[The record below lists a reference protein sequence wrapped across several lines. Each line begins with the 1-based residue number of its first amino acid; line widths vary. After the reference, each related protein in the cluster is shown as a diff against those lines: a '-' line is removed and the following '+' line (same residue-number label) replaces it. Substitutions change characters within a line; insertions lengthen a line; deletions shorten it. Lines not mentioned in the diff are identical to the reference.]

1 LALLPTAGLAQK
13 INSTDPKPAE
23 ESPRLAG
30 HPLGKGHDPVTF
42 VNPFVGTGGH
52 GHTFPGATLPYGMVQ
67 LSPDTR
73 IDGSWDGCSGY
84 HYSDS
89 LIYGFSHT
97 HLSGTGVS
105 DYGDM
110 HFLPLT
116 QKPAGSQT
124 PMGIPFR
131 HEKES
136 AETGYYQVN
145 MENGVRVELTATLR
159 TGLQRIQFPD
169 RATDQLLL
177 LDLNHRDPLVEGMLE
192 ADGNRHMRIVRL
204 SKAWAQLQHCYA
216 RVAFSAP
223 FSVEASST
231 PNRMLLRF
239 QLKPGEPLIIQT
251 GIALTDTTGARR
263 NLETEWADFQFDKI
277 RRSAYKAWNDEL
289 TKIIIE
295 DFNDSL
301 LRIFY
306 TALYHVMIHPNTAS
320 DVDGRYRGHDN
331 QIHQSESTQYTVF
344 SLWDTFRAAHPLYTL
359 IDRRRTTDFIRS
371 FLNIYKQGGRLPVW
385 ELASNETDCMIGY
398 HSVSVIADAMARGI
412 GGFDS
417 ALALEAMCQSAR
429 LNRLGLE
436 AYQKR
441 WQITA
446 DDEHESVS
454 KQLEY
459 AYDDWC
465 IAQVA
470 TQLGDHTVANEF
482 SLRAQYWKNLF
493 DPQTGFMRPKKNGG
507 WIEPFD
513 PREVNNHF
521 TEGNSWQ
528 YSFFVPHDIPGLV
541 EAHGGVSAFEAR
553 LDSLFTTD
561 SRTTGRE
568 QADITGLIGQYA
580 HGNEPS
586 HHMAFLYHITGRAD
600 KSQQRIH
607 QILRDF
613 YRNTPDGLI
622 GNEDCGQMSAWYVLA
637 SLGLYPVV
645 PGASEWLVAAPLHKQ
660 AQIFLE
666 NGSQIELRTKGEGIY
681 PASLHRNGVRVQ
693 QLPILKHH
701 ELSGLQMHIRLDPD
715 PGQCLPPATWPKY
728 RVGTTLF
735 VNPIIETP
743 GPVFDSIIQ
752 VRIYHPTFNSIPQK
766 EPKSGKNPVQSPILV
781 FYTTD
786 GSDPVPGQS
795 TQLANPAQIMLT
807 ESTHIKVM
815 ATDTSFENRS
825 AVVEAQVYK
834 RPNHWQ
840 VRNLNEPN
848 RMYTAGGAASLVDG
862 QRGSV
867 NWRKG
872 DWQGIQGKDFVA
884 VVDLGTKTELRSLS
898 AGFLQDTRS
907 WILLP
912 TDVRFYGSNNGRKFR
927 LLGNFTHKEADN
939 RMDVFLQ
946 EMGGKLARPERYRY
960 IKLEARQY
968 GNLPSWHPGAG
979 YPTFIFV
986 DELLVNPVP

>member
-1 LALLPTAGLAQK
+1 
-13 INSTDPKPAE
+13 
-23 ESPRLAG
+23 
-30 HPLGKGHDPVTF
+30 VTF

-73 IDGSWDGCSGY
+73 IDGSWDGCGGY

-116 QKPAGSQT
+116 QTPTSGQKPI
-124 PMGIPFR
+124 GIPFR

-136 AETGYYQVN
+136 AEAGYYQVN
-145 MENGVRVELTATLR
+145 MENGVRVELSATLR

-169 RATDQLLL
+169 RATHQLLL
-177 LDLNHRDPLVEGMLE
+177 LDLSHRDPVVEGMIE
-192 ADGNRHMRIVRL
+192 ADGNRHLRIVRL

-223 FSVEASST
+223 FSVDSTST

-239 QLKPGEPLIIQT
+239 QLKAGEPLIIQT
-251 GIALTDTTGARR
+251 GISLTDTSGARR
-263 NLETEWADFQFDKI
+263 NLEKEWADFQFDNI
-277 RRSAYKAWNDEL
+277 RRAAYKAWNDEL
-289 TKIIIE
+289 IKIIIE
-295 DFNDSL
+295 DGNDSL

-320 DVDGRYRGHDN
+320 DVDGRYRGHD
-331 QIHQSESTQYTVF
+331 QRVHQSESTQYTVF
-344 SLWDTFRAAHPLYTL
+344 SLWDTFRAAHPLYAL

-385 ELASNETDCMIGY
+385 ELAANETDCMIGY

-417 ALALEAMCQSAR
+417 ALALEAMCHSAR
-429 LNRLGLE
+429 LNHLGLE

-441 WQITA
+441 RQITA

-470 TQLGDHTVANEF
+470 SRLGDSAVYREF
-482 SLRAQYWKNLF
+482 GLRAQYWKNLF
-493 DPQTGFMRPKKNGG
+493 DPRIGFMRPKKNGG

-528 YSFFVPHDIPGLV
+528 YSFFVPHDMPGLLK
-541 EAHGGVSAFEAR
+541 AHGGAKAFEAR
-553 LDSLFTTD
+553 LDSLFSTD

-586 HHMAFLYHITGRAD
+586 HHMAFLYHLTGRAD

-607 QILRDF
+607 QILRNF

-637 SLGLYPVV
+637 SLGLYPVA

-660 AQIFLE
+660 ARIYLE
-666 NGSQIELRTKGEGIY
+666 NGRQIELRTKGEGIY
-681 PASLHRNGVRVQ
+681 PVSLHRNGVKQDR
-693 QLPILKHH
+693 LPFLKHE
-701 ELSGLQMHIRLDPD
+701 ELSGLQVHIRLDSD
-715 PGQCLPPATWPKY
+715 AKQCLPPASWPVY
-728 RVGTTLF
+728 SVGNSLF

-743 GPVFDSIIQ
+743 GPVFDSVVQ
-752 VRIYHPTFNSIPQK
+752 VHIYLAGGGSAAQKNS
-766 EPKSGKNPVQSPILV
+766 ENLLNSMESPVL
-781 FYTTD
+781 FHYTTD

-795 TQLANPAQIMLT
+795 RQLTPTAGIRLT
-807 ESTHIKVM
+807 ESTHLKVM
-815 ATDTSFENRS
+815 ASDASFENRS
-825 AVVEAQVYK
+825 AVVEARIHK
-834 RPNHWQ
+834 RPNRWQ

-862 QRGSV
+862 QRGST

-872 DWQGIQGKDFVA
+872 DWQGIQGEDFEA
-884 VVDLGTKTELRSLS
+884 VVDLGSKMEISSLS

-912 TDVRFYGSNNGRKFR
+912 TEVQFLGSNNGRKFR
-927 LLGNFTHKEADN
+927 LLGSYTHQEADT
-939 RMDVFLQ
+939 RLDVFIQ
-946 EMGGKLARPERYRY
+946 ELGGRIPRVMPYRY
-960 IKLEARQY
+960 IKLKARQF
-968 GNLPSWHPGAG
+968 GKLPSWHPGAG

-986 DELLVNPVP
+986 DELQVNTGGIP

>member
-1 LALLPTAGLAQK
+1 M
-13 INSTDPKPAE
+13 
-23 ESPRLAG
+23 AG
-30 HPLGKGHDPVTF
+30 HPLGQGQDPVGF

-52 GHTFPGATLPYGMVQ
+52 GHTFPGATLPFGMVQ

-73 IDGSWDGCSGY
+73 IDGSWDGCGGY

-116 QKPAGSQT
+116 QHPAGSSA
-124 PMGIPFR
+124 PIGIPFR

-136 AETGYYQVN
+136 AEAGYYQVN

-169 RATDQLLL
+169 RATEQLLL
-177 LDLNHRDPLVEGMLE
+177 LDLNHRDPVVEGMIE
-192 ADGNRHMRIVRL
+192 ADGNRHLRIVRL
-204 SKAWAQLQHCYA
+204 SKAWAEQQHCYA

-223 FSVEASST
+223 FSLDASST
-231 PNRMLLRF
+231 PHRMLLRF
-239 QLKPGEPLIIQT
+239 QLKSGEPLIIQT
-251 GIALTDTTGARR
+251 GLSLTDTAGARR
-263 NLETEWADFQFDKI
+263 NLEAEWSDFEFDKT
-277 RRSAYKAWNDEL
+277 RRSAYKTWNDEL
-289 TKIIIE
+289 SKIIIE
-295 DFNDSL
+295 NFADSQI
-301 LRIFY
+301 RIFY

-320 DVDGRYRGHDN
+320 DVDGRYRGHDQ
-331 QIHQSESTQYTVF
+331 QIHQSESIQYTVF
-344 SLWDTFRAAHPLYTL
+344 SLWDTFRAAHPLYAL
-359 IDRRRTTDFIRS
+359 IDRKRTTDFIRS

-385 ELASNETDCMIGY
+385 ELAANETDCMIGY

-417 ALALEAMCQSAR
+417 ALALEAMCHSAR
-429 LNRLGLE
+429 LNHLGLE

-441 WQITA
+441 RQITA

-470 TQLGDHTVANEF
+470 NRLGETALAEEF
-482 SLRAQYWKNLF
+482 GQRAQYWKNLF
-493 DPQTGFMRPKKNGG
+493 DPQKGFMRPKKNGG

-528 YSFFVPHDIPGLV
+528 YSFFVPHDMPGLM
-541 EAHGGVSAFEAR
+541 EAHGGEKAFEAR
-553 LDSLFTTD
+553 LDRLFTSD
-561 SRTTGRE
+561 SRTTGRD

-600 KSQQRIH
+600 KSQQRIN
-607 QILRDF
+607 QILTDF

-637 SLGLYPVV
+637 SLGLYPVA
-645 PGASEWLVAAPLHKQ
+645 PGASEWLLAAPIHKQ
-660 AQIFLE
+660 ARIYLE
-666 NGSQIELRTKGEGIY
+666 NGRKIELRTKGTGIY
-681 PASLHRNGVRVQ
+681 PASLHRNGVRLE
-693 QLPILKHH
+693 QLPVLKHE

-715 PGQCLPPATWPKY
+715 SSQCLPPSAWPKY
-728 RVGTTLF
+728 PVGTPLL
-735 VNPIIETP
+735 VNPVIETP
-743 GPVFDSIIQ
+743 ASVFDTTMQ
-752 VRIYHPTFNSIPQK
+752 VRINYPFFGRNTQK
-766 EPKSGKNPVQSPILV
+766 ELSPSQSNIKLY
-781 FYTTD
+781 YTTD

-795 TQLANPAQIMLT
+795 AQISPSGSIT
-807 ESTHIKVM
+807 RAESTHLKVM
-815 ATDTSFENRS
+815 AIDASTERRS
-825 AVVEAQVYK
+825 AVVEARIHK
-834 RPNHWQ
+834 RPNQWQ
-840 VRNLNEPN
+840 VRNLNAPN

-872 DWQGIQGKDFVA
+872 DWQGIQGQDFVA
-884 VVDLGTKTELRSLS
+884 VVDLGSKTDISSLS

-912 TDVRFYGSNNGRKFR
+912 KEVRFLGSNNGRKFH
-927 LLGNFTHKEADN
+927 LLGHFTHQEADK

-946 EMGGKLARPERYRY
+946 ELGGPLEKTGRYRY
-960 IKLEARQY
+960 IKVEARQF
-968 GNLPSWHPGAG
+968 GQLPSWHPGAG
-979 YPTFIFV
+979 YPTFIFI
-986 DELLVNPVP
+986 DELSVNSLGKP

>member
-1 LALLPTAGLAQK
+1 
-13 INSTDPKPAE
+13 
-23 ESPRLAG
+23 LAG
-30 HPLGKGHDPVTF
+30 HPLGQGQDPVVF

-52 GHTFPGATLPYGMVQ
+52 GHTFPGATLPFGMVQ

-84 HYSDS
+84 HHSDS

-116 QKPAGSQT
+116 QKPADHAG
-124 PMGIPFR
+124 PIGIAFR

-136 AETGYYQVN
+136 AEAGYYQVN
-145 MENGVRVELTATLR
+145 MENGIRVELTSTLR
-159 TGLQRIQFPD
+159 TGMQRIQFPD
-169 RATDQLLL
+169 RAREQLLL
-177 LDLNHRDPLVEGMLE
+177 LDLNHRDPVVEGIIE
-192 ADGNRHMRIVRL
+192 TEGNRHLRIARL

-223 FSVEASST
+223 FIVDASST

-239 QLKPGEPLIIQT
+239 QLKPNEPLIIQT
-251 GIALTDTTGARR
+251 GISLTDTAGARR
-263 NLETEWADFQFDKI
+263 NLEAEWADFQFDKT
-277 RRSAYKAWNDEL
+277 RRLAYKAWNDEL
-289 TKIIIE
+289 SKIIIE
-295 DFNDSL
+295 NFSDSQI
-301 LRIFY
+301 RVFY

-331 QIHQSESTQYTVF
+331 QIHHSESTQYTVF
-344 SLWDTFRAAHPLYTL
+344 SLWDTFRAAHPLYAL

-371 FLNIYKQGGRLPVW
+371 FLNIYRQGGRLPVW

-417 ALALEAMCQSAR
+417 ALALEAMCHSAR
-429 LNRLGLE
+429 LSHLGLE
-436 AYQKR
+436 AYQSR
-441 WQITA
+441 RQITA

-470 TQLGDHTVANEF
+470 TKLGDSAVAREF
-482 SLRAQYWKNLF
+482 GQRAQYWKNLF

-507 WIEPFD
+507 WIAPFD

-528 YSFFVPHDIPGLV
+528 YSFFVPHDMPGLV
-541 EAHGGVSAFEAR
+541 EAHGGTKAFEAQ
-553 LDSLFTTD
+553 LDRLFTTD

-586 HHMAFLYHITGRAD
+586 HHMAFLYHITGRSD

-607 QILRDF
+607 QILSDF

-637 SLGLYPVV
+637 SLGLYPVA
-645 PGASEWLVAAPLHKQ
+645 PGAPEWLVAAPIHKQ
-660 AQIFLE
+660 ARIFLE
-666 NGSQIELRTKGEGIY
+666 NGRIIELRTKGEGIY
-681 PASLHRNGVRVQ
+681 PASLHRNGVKQER
-693 QLPILKHH
+693 LPIILH
-701 ELSGLQMHIRLDPD
+701 EELGGLQLHFRLDTSAS
-715 PGQCLPPATWPKY
+715 QCLPPAAWPIY
-728 RVGTTLF
+728 PVESPIM

-743 GPVFDSIIQ
+743 ASVFDSTML
-752 VRIYHPTFNSIPQK
+752 VRMYHPDFRSITHKGLPQTESTVK
-766 EPKSGKNPVQSPILV
+766 LY
-781 FYTTD
+781 YTTD
-786 GSDPVPGQS
+786 GSDPIPGQS
-795 TQLANPAQIMLT
+795 SEIKQSLPITLRET
-807 ESTHIKVM
+807 THLKAL
-815 ATDTSFENRS
+815 ATDASMKVLS
-825 AVVEAQVYK
+825 GVVEARIHK
-834 RPNHWQ
+834 RPNRWQ
-840 VRNLNEPN
+840 VRNIHEPN
-848 RMYTAGGAASLVDG
+848 RMYTAGGAAALVDG
-862 QRGSV
+862 LRGSV

-872 DWQGIQGKDFVA
+872 DWQGIQGHDFVS
-884 VVDLGTKTELRSLS
+884 VVDLGQKTNLSTVS

-912 TDVRFYGSNNGRKFR
+912 SEVRFLGSNNGSSFR
-927 LLGNFTHKEADN
+927 LLGQFTHQEADN
-939 RMDVFLQ
+939 RMDVFIKEL
-946 EMGGKLARPERYRY
+946 GGQLARSGRYRY
-960 IKLEARQY
+960 IKVEARQY

-986 DELLVNPVP
+986 DELQVNTPIKPEN

>member
-1 LALLPTAGLAQK
+1 MVVAAQNGSHLAHDPPETLL
-13 INSTDPKPAE
+13 
-23 ESPRLAG
+23 PRLAG
-30 HPLGKGHDPVTF
+30 HPLGHGQDPVTF

-73 IDGSWDGCSGY
+73 IDGSWDGCGGY

-116 QKPAGSQT
+116 QVPTSGLNRISV
-124 PMGIPFR
+124 PFK

-136 AETGYYQVN
+136 AEAGYYQVN
-145 MENGVRVELTATLR
+145 MENGVRVELTTTLR
-159 TGLQRIQFPD
+159 SGLQRIHFPN
-169 RATDQLLL
+169 RASDQLLL
-177 LDLNHRDPLVEGMLE
+177 LDLNHRDPVVEGMME
-192 ADGNRHMRIVRL
+192 ADGNSHLRIVRL

-223 FSVEASST
+223 FMVDASST

-239 QLKPGEPLIIQT
+239 QLKPSEPLIIQT
-251 GIALTDTTGARR
+251 GLSLTDTSGARQ
-263 NLETEWADFQFDKI
+263 NLEAEWADFQFDNV
-277 RRSAYKAWNDEL
+277 RRAAYKAWNDEL
-289 TKIIIE
+289 SKIIIE
-295 DFNDSL
+295 NTSDSL

-331 QIHQSESTQYTVF
+331 QIHRSESTQYTVF
-344 SLWDTFRAAHPLYTL
+344 SLWDTFRAAHPLYAL
-359 IDRRRTTDFIRS
+359 IDRKRTTDFIRS

-385 ELASNETDCMIGY
+385 ELAANETDCMIGY

-417 ALALEAMCQSAR
+417 VLALEAMCHSAR
-429 LNRLGLE
+429 LSHLGLDS
-436 AYQKR
+436 YQKR
-441 WQITA
+441 RQITA

-470 TQLGDHTVANEF
+470 SRLGDSAVAQEF
-482 SLRAQYWKNLF
+482 SQRAQYWKNLF

-528 YSFFVPHDIPGLV
+528 YSFFVPHDMPGLL
-541 EAHGGVSAFEAR
+541 EAHGGKKAFESR

-586 HHMAFLYHITGRAD
+586 HHMAFLYHITGRSD

-607 QILRDF
+607 QILSDF

-637 SLGLYPVV
+637 SLGLYPVA
-645 PGASEWLVAAPLHKQ
+645 PGASEWLVAAPIHKQ
-660 AQIFLE
+660 ARIFLE
-666 NGSQIELRTKGEGIY
+666 SGRQIELRTKGEGIY
-681 PASLHRNGVRVQ
+681 PASLHRNGVRQ
-693 QLPILKHH
+693 EQLPILKHE
-701 ELSGLQMHIRLDPD
+701 ELGGLQMHMRLDPD
-715 PGQCLPPATWPKY
+715 PRQCLPPAAWPGY
-728 RVGTTLF
+728 PVGAPLLA
-735 VNPIIETP
+735 NPIILTP
-743 GPVFDSIIQ
+743 GTVFDSVMQ
-752 VRIYHPTFNSIPQK
+752 VRFYQPNLGRSDGKDSDHERNGV
-766 EPKSGKNPVQSPILV
+766 EPPFML
-781 FYTTD
+781 FFTTD
-786 GSDPVPGQS
+786 GSDPVPGRS
-795 TQLANPAQIMLT
+795 RQISQNTPIILK
-807 ESTHIKVM
+807 ESTHLKVL
-815 ATDTSFENRS
+815 ATDASFQKRS
-825 AVVEAQVYK
+825 AVVEARIHK
-834 RPNHWQ
+834 RPNQWH

-872 DWQGIQGKDFVA
+872 DWQGIQGNNFVA
-884 VVDLGTKTELRSLS
+884 VVDLGSKTDIATLS

-912 TDVRFYGSNNGRKFR
+912 TEVRFLGSNNGKKFR
-927 LLGNFTHKEADN
+927 LLGNFTHQEADN
-939 RMDVFLQ
+939 RMDVFLKDL
-946 EMGGKLARPERYRY
+946 GGPIQRTERYRY
-960 IKLEARQY
+960 IKVEARQY
-968 GNLPSWHPGAG
+968 GLLPSWHPGAG
-979 YPTFIFV
+979 YPTFIFI
-986 DELLVNPVP
+986 DELLVNSGGKP